1 MWRATYPTGGII
13 WHKKRNAPQMK
24 TIIKTVLGRLL
35 ICLSYPNAE
44 SLPERL
50 SPPFSWEIINLVPTE
65 IFQLPIR
72 EIASVGLY
80 RAVLEPT
87 NENGFWY
94 RGDRCTWD
102 TESKNEGQAGI
113 DLISKVSGN
122 GKPTDIPLLAT
133 ESIKE
138 LKKVNR
144 LAGR

>member
-1 MWRATYPTGGII
+1 
-13 WHKKRNAPQMK
+13 MK
-24 TIIKTVLGRLL
+24 ILEYQILE
-35 ICLSYPNAE
+35 Y
-44 SLPERL
+44 
-50 SPPFSWEIINLVPTE
+50 
-65 IFQLPIR
+65 QIR
-72 EIASVGLY
+72 EISPSGLY
-80 RAVLEPT
+80 RAVWEAAD
-87 NENGFWY
+87 ENGFWS

-102 TESKNEGQAGI
+102 TQSKNEGQAGI